1 MRSFFKLPGTA
12 LLAAAA
18 LFAVVAT
25 PSAANALTFRA
36 EAVPAAAQSGPES
49 VQSVA
54 INWWDARQA
63 RHDVV
68 SALRDD
74 CRTTGSRRNRLQCYR
89 EAHRSLR
96 DMQRDAHEAYRDCRG
111 DGGNRRD
118 CRQGRPGER
127 RLGSDHRRRH
137 GSRRWWR
144 SHGRSAPVSN
154 GQGTP
159 VPDGRLRAAVF
170 FYASA
175 GRAGHPAPTLAAQ
188 GRTDGHR
195 RAHGSFRQHLTLFP
209 VRTNLP

>member
-118 CRQGRPGER
+118 CRQAAAQDWV
-127 RLGSDHRRRH
+127 DHAH
-137 GSRRWWR
+137 G
-144 SHGRSAPVSN
+144 G
-154 GQGTP
+154 
-159 VPDGRLRAAVF
+159 
-170 FYASA
+170 
-175 GRAGHPAPTLAAQ
+175 PAPTTGADPGA
-188 GRTDGHR
+188 GGGGEVTDD
-195 RAHGSFRQHLTLFP
+195 
-209 VRTNLP
+209 LPQ